1 MQMKQ
6 SWHLPENQHHFTRR
20 RPTMEKNNFLIY
32 NDIVYTLY
40 QCKSYEALRDEFLP
54 RLRLLIPFTYAS
66 IISVNPENRTEIVP
80 TPVCFPDYF
89 YEAELLYI
97 DHMSEDHL
105 LWINNVRESQLVRE
119 SDLVNDDV
127 RLNSSLYQHC
137 YQKFHVYDSLQYS
150 MICSGEFSGILT
162 LFRTKID
169 GDFTDDDVFFFR
181 SLGKHINVTY
191 EQILYPEKEKGHTA
205 LANRIPALAKG
216 YDLTPRETEI
226 LSLIFSFANND
237 EIAATLGISENTIQK
252 HLQNIFRKT
261 GTSSKWDLLRLS

>member
-1 MQMKQ
+1 
-6 SWHLPENQHHFTRR
+6 
-20 RPTMEKNNFLIY
+20 MEKNNYLIY

-169 GDFTDDDVFFFR
+169 GDFTDDDMFFFR

-237 EIAATLGISENTIQK
+237 EIASTLGISENTIQK

>member
-1 MQMKQ
+1 
-6 SWHLPENQHHFTRR
+6 
-20 RPTMEKNNFLIY
+20 MEKNNFLIY

-119 SDLVNDDV
+119 SDLVMMMSV
-127 RLNSSLYQHC
+127 
-137 YQKFHVYDSLQYS
+137 
-150 MICSGEFSGILT
+150 
-162 LFRTKID
+162 
-169 GDFTDDDVFFFR
+169 
-181 SLGKHINVTY
+181 
-191 EQILYPEKEKGHTA
+191 
-205 LANRIPALAKG
+205 
-216 YDLTPRETEI
+216 
-226 LSLIFSFANND
+226 
-237 EIAATLGISENTIQK
+237 
-252 HLQNIFRKT
+252 
-261 GTSSKWDLLRLS
+261 

>member
-1 MQMKQ
+1 
-6 SWHLPENQHHFTRR
+6 
-20 RPTMEKNNFLIY
+20 MEKNNFLIY

-127 RLNSSLYQHC
+127 RLNSSLSTLLSEIPCLRFLTVQH
-137 YQKFHVYDSLQYS
+137 DLQWR
-150 MICSGEFSGILT
+150 IL
-162 LFRTKID
+162 R
-169 GDFTDDDVFFFR
+169 
-181 SLGKHINVTY
+181 
-191 EQILYPEKEKGHTA
+191 YPDAVSDQDRWGFY
-205 LANRIPALAKG
+205 R
-216 YDLTPRETEI
+216 R
-226 LSLIFSFANND
+226 
-237 EIAATLGISENTIQK
+237 
-252 HLQNIFRKT
+252 
-261 GTSSKWDLLRLS
+261 

>member
-1 MQMKQ
+1 
-6 SWHLPENQHHFTRR
+6 
-20 RPTMEKNNFLIY
+20 MEKNNFLIY

-127 RLNSSLYQHC
+127 RLNSALYQHC

-169 GDFTDDDVFFFR
+169 GDFTDDDMFFFR
-181 SLGKHINVTY
+181 SL
-191 EQILYPEKEKGHTA
+191 A
-205 LANRIPALAKG
+205 
-216 YDLTPRETEI
+216 
-226 LSLIFSFANND
+226 S
-237 EIAATLGISENTIQK
+237 IST
-252 HLQNIFRKT
+252 
-261 GTSSKWDLLRLS
+261 

>member
-1 MQMKQ
+1 
-6 SWHLPENQHHFTRR
+6 
-20 RPTMEKNNFLIY
+20 MEKNNFLIY

-169 GDFTDDDVFFFR
+169 GDFTDDDMFFFR

-216 YDLTPRETEI
+216 YDLGHLVGIVSRLNASWAAVAASYI
-226 LSLIFSFANND
+226 GLRGSLIYLHISFASR
-237 EIAATLGISENTIQK
+237 IPFSEFTIMMK
-252 HLQNIFRKT
+252 SLCSFIWGKV
-261 GTSSKWDLLRLS
+261 